1 MREERLVETL
11 KQRFFGLCV
20 PPLLLDLADNTLTL
34 VGQPA
39 EYWAGNYARVNEMS
53 PTFHDLL
60 RLHPAAFVAGGLVW
74 IMVFVGGILL
84 LPRTLALI
92 ASLAITIG
100 HASCASTWLLYRY
113 HYGYQLACA
122 LFLGSAILIGVGVQ
136 WGWRALPEREYRL
149 SGWPPLVRWAL
160 AGLCFGVSVYL
171 FLWPRTPGGAA
182 RPTDEGPA
190 AVVEAVA
197 STDRELEEL
206 GDRPQIKELCLVGTE
221 ITSAGLERLK
231 GLADLETLTLRG
243 LHVDDAGMRHLG
255 QLDHLKTL
263 RFEHVRVPD
272 RGLRHFGD
280 LPHLEHLTF
289 IGAEITDSALE
300 QFDGP
305 PHLRVLFFGGPQI
318 TDAGLQH
325 LKRLPELEALL
336 LHGASVTDAGLE
348 HLKGLTQLRTL
359 NLRGTR
365 VTGAGLKHLKA
376 LSHLQHLDL
385 GETKVMDEGLAQLEG
400 MPQLI
405 DVYLGC
411 TNCTPQGKKHLKDS
425 LPKCHVGG

>member
-1 MREERLVETL
+1 MVESV

-39 EYWAGNYARVNEMS
+39 EYWAGNYARVIEMS

-60 RLHPAAFVAGGLVW
+60 RLHPAACVAGGLVW

-92 ASLAITIG
+92 ASIAVTLG
-100 HASCASTWLLYRY
+100 HTVGTATWLLYRF
-113 HYGYQLACA
+113 HYGYQGANA
-122 LFLGSAILIGVGVQ
+122 LFLGSAILIGLGIR
-136 WGWRALPEREYRL
+136 WGWRALPDREYRL
-149 SGWPPLVRWAL
+149 STWPPLVRWAL
-160 AGLCFGVSVYL
+160 VGLCFGVGAYL
-171 FLWPRTPGGAA
+171 FLWPRNPGGDVRAA
-182 RPTDEGPA
+182 DGFST

-206 GDRPQIKELCLVGTE
+206 KDRPQVRELCLVDTE

-243 LHVDDAGMRHLG
+243 LHVDGAGMRHLG

-263 RFEHVRVPD
+263 RFEYVRVPA
-272 RGLRHFGD
+272 RGLMHLGHLTR
-280 LPHLEHLTF
+280 LEHLTF
-289 IGAEITDSALE
+289 IGAGISDSALE
-300 QFDGP
+300 QFDGL
-305 PHLRVLFFGGPQI
+305 PHLRVLFLGGPQI

-325 LKRLPELEALL
+325 LTGLPELEALL

-365 VTGAGLKHLKA
+365 VSGAGLKHLTA
-376 LSHLQHLDL
+376 LSQLQHLDL
-385 GETKVMDEGLAQLEG
+385 GETKVTDAALEHLEG
-400 MPQLI
+400 IPTLT

-411 TNCTPQGKKHLKDS
+411 TNCTPQGKRHLKDS
-425 LPKCHVGG
+425 LPKCHIGG